1 MSRWKQARLGA
12 IAKLERSVV
21 LPNAISSGTAYLGL
35 EHIENGGKIL
45 QHATVQNGELAS
57 AKFSFSPNH
66 VLYGKLRP
74 YLAKIALPD
83 FSGICSTDILPILPG
98 SKLDRRFL
106 CYYLRQPSVVDYAN
120 SRTAGANLPRLAPT
134 ALADFEIPLP
144 PLEEQKR
151 IADILDKADAI
162 RRKRQEALQLTDEFL
177 RSVFLEMFGDP
188 ESNPYTWPVKELGFG
203 VAEFQGG
210 RNMMPTN
217 TSRTDG
223 LRVLKVSAV
232 TGGEYKSHESKS
244 FEQSEVI
251 PDDFLVRA
259 DDLLISRANT
269 AELVGAVAYVWETTG
284 REVLPDKLWRFVWDK
299 NNSLDSMYMLHI
311 ARSSYFRSQLVQRA
325 TGSSGSMKNIG
336 KAKML
341 EIPIPYPPLELQ
353 LRFSKIAQKVR
364 ATSKN
369 AVLSNDQAASL
380 FASLQQRAF
389 SGELFQ

>member
-1 MSRWKQARLGA
+1 
-12 IAKLERSVV
+12 
-21 LPNAISSGTAYLGL
+21 
-35 EHIENGGKIL
+35 
-45 QHATVQNGELAS
+45 
-57 AKFSFSPNH
+57 
-66 VLYGKLRP
+66 
-74 YLAKIALPD
+74 
-83 FSGICSTDILPILPG
+83 
-98 SKLDRRFL
+98 
-106 CYYLRQPSVVDYAN
+106 
-120 SRTAGANLPRLAPT
+120 
-134 ALADFEIPLP
+134 
-144 PLEEQKR
+144 
-151 IADILDKADAI
+151 
-162 RRKRQEALQLTDEFL
+162 
-177 RSVFLEMFGDP
+177 
-188 ESNPYTWPVKELGFG
+188 
-203 VAEFQGG
+203 
-210 RNMMPTN
+210 MPTN

-232 TGGEYKSHESKS
+232 TSGEYKSYESKS
-244 FEQSEVI
+244 FEQSEII